1 MQIGSR
7 IHGFAVT
14 RIRELKELEARL
26 WEMEHEKTG
35 AQLLWLER
43 ADENKT
49 FAIAFKTLPEDST
62 GVFHIL

>member
-14 RIRELKELEARL
+14 RVRELKEMEARL
-26 WEMEHEKTG
+26 WELEHEKTG

-43 ADENKT
+43 ADEN
-49 FAIAFKTLPEDST
+49 
-62 GVFHIL
+62 ILLLLRVRDLSRIR